1 MPAERLDDRD
11 GQLISTGLL
20 RKAAV
25 FVAGVA
31 LCFATFATFAGDAD
45 AKPKNK
51 PVKMT
56 KEERVFQKRLSQLKK
71 DQPKSI
77 FNIRLAV
84 DDASA
89 IPGSASA
96 NALTLVAGSRQIE
109 TPETL
114 STDDIADVINHNLG
128 DIKKCFKKQLA
139 EDPEWNDEL
148 ILDLAIKKNGRVSE
162 VGVAPRRV
170 KRDTIGQ
177 CLLTTVPKWKFPQFT
192 GESEDGISQ
201 EVVTASFPFSLS
213 PPQE

>member
-1 MPAERLDDRD
+1 M
-11 GQLISTGLL
+11 L
-20 RKAAV
+20 RKAALL
-25 FVAGVA
+25 VAGLAFFMTSASFVS
-31 LCFATFATFAGDAD
+31 DAS
-45 AKPKNK
+45 AKSKKK

-56 KEERVFQKRLSQLKK
+56 KEEKAFQKRLAQLKK

-84 DDASA
+84 DDASM

-109 TPETL
+109 TPEIL
-114 STDDIADVINHNLG
+114 STDDIADVINNNLG

-148 ILDLAIKKNGRVSE
+148 ILDLAIKKTGTVSE
-162 VGVAPRRV
+162 VSVAPRRV
-170 KRDTIGQ
+170 RRDLIGQ
-177 CLLTTVPKWKFPQFT
+177 CLMATVPKWKFPKFT
-192 GESEDGISQ
+192 GETEDGISQ